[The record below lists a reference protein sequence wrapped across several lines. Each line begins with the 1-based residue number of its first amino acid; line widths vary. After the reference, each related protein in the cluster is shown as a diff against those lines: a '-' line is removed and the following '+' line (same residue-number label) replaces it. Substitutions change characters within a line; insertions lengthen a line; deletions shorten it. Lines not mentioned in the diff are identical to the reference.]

1 MPTRPSVIDFHTHY
15 LPAGFAIGAI
25 SQGSAQNRARWE
37 AIARRISDRQALL
50 EDIEAGDL
58 AGRVVNSPTAL
69 LETDAGR
76 LPDGIHERL
85 NEELAELVSAN
96 PGKLYGLASVDTFG
110 GETAARQLEHAIRH
124 LGLQGVFVDSAKG
137 ELLLDAPQARP
148 VLEAAAELG
157 VPVFVHPVNPPGLTA
172 QLARF
177 PRLGVLH
184 ARGTINGASLIALI
198 EGGVLEALPRL
209 NVVVTALA
217 VGGILLASTFDKG
230 ETGRP
235 HARELLKRQVY
246 AETMG
251 LDAVLLR
258 ALADT
263 LGTDHLVAGSDW
275 PIVSTGPIASRLFS
289 ALDAAGFS
297 DTQAA
302 AISSGTVLKL
312 LGTARP

>member
-110 GETAARQLEHAIRH
+110 GETAARRLEHAIRH

-137 ELLLDAPQARP
+137 ELLEDGQRHAFRITQIEDIDQMVWNAATIGHRRFRNADIHSPVEIAR
-148 VLEAAAELG
+148 VR
-157 VPVFVHPVNPPGLTA
+157 VDDLT
-172 QLARF
+172 
-177 PRLGVLH
+177 
-184 ARGTINGASLIALI
+184 I
-198 EGGVLEALPRL
+198 E
-209 NVVVTALA
+209 
-217 VGGILLASTFDKG
+217 
-230 ETGRP
+230 
-235 HARELLKRQVY
+235 
-246 AETMG
+246 
-251 LDAVLLR
+251 
-258 ALADT
+258 
-263 LGTDHLVAGSDW
+263 
-275 PIVSTGPIASRLFS
+275 S
-289 ALDAAGFS
+289 A
-297 DTQAA
+297 T
-302 AISSGTVLKL
+302 
-312 LGTARP
+312 